1 MGFDLP
7 IDLVRARWG
16 QLMEEVKQRSRP
28 AYAFLLESAPQAIDG
43 TRLVLAVRH
52 KFHLESLH
60 EHRHRQVV
68 EEILDAVM
76 GAPLRLALVLG
87 EVEAP
92 PVSPQAPGPP
102 KGPDTLVEEAVR
114 RFGNPVQ
121 EIRHPE

>member
-1 MGFDLP
+1 
-7 IDLVRARWG
+7 
-16 QLMEEVKQRSRP
+16 MEEVKQRSRP

-87 EVEAP
+87 EVETA
-92 PVSPQAPGPP
+92 PP